1 MEYKLLPFDL
11 PLRVSRIA
19 NVHYFEFT
27 RQYHTFDDAHNFC
40 ELLYVDRGSISV
52 HAENYSGILSDNQL
66 LIHRPNEKHSLE
78 CNDTICPNVAI
89 LGFEADAEALEFFS
103 HSPVTLQPRHK
114 NLFSRIMVEGMN
126 VFSPP
131 YDVPYTLEMK
141 KREDAPFGSE
151 QMLQICLETFLITLV
166 RDFHTTVAVTQGR
179 TSPNTKLS
187 DIYDYISQHYTER
200 FSLDDIC
207 FLFGTNKT
215 TLCQSFKEEYGIT
228 VLNYI
233 NQLKIKDAKT
243 FLREQ
248 KLSITEIS
256 ETLGF
261 SSIHYFCRLF
271 KKHTNMSPKEYVSSI
286 KSRLNL

>member
-1 MEYKLLPFDL
+1 MEYKLQQFDT
-11 PLRVSRIA
+11 PLRITRIA

-40 ELLYVDRGSISV
+40 ELLYVDKGSISV
-52 HAENYSGILSDNQL
+52 HAENYSGVLSDNQL
-66 LIHRPNEKHSLE
+66 IIHRPNEMHSLE
-78 CNDTICPNVAI
+78 CNDTIPPNVASI
-89 LGFEADAEALEFFS
+89 GFESASPELEFFS
-103 HSPVTLQPRHK
+103 RSPVTLQPRHK

-131 YDVPYTLEMK
+131 YDVPHTLEMK
-141 KREDAPFGSE
+141 KREDYLFGSD
-151 QMLQICLETFLITLV
+151 QMLQIQLEAFLITLV
-166 RDFHTTVAVTQGR
+166 RDFHTTAAVTKGR
-179 TSPNTKLS
+179 TSTNSKLS
-187 DIYDYISQHYTER
+187 DIYDYITNHYTEK

-215 TLCQSFKEEYGIT
+215 TLCQSFKEEYGVT
-228 VLNYI
+228 VLNFI
-233 NQLKIKDAKT
+233 NQLKIKDAKIY
-243 FLREQ
+243 LREQ

-271 KKHTNMSPKEYVSSI
+271 KKHTNMSPKEYLSSI